1 MSLNQ
6 FGNYNP
12 EAQNPYWKAWEREK
26 RVVGDKSMKVV
37 NSFSPKILNRLE
49 SDRQSIYFCEVGR
62 EHVPFFLFR
71 DHDGSYNSWAW
82 LEAERGADLNGMSV
96 IYIDAHADLPWKLEV
111 EKFNRSDS
119 TTTALSKTAGYFSYL
134 IPAILDGY
142 VGQLYWLGAPKDIKL
157 FIIPRVSDITSRAS
171 VDVRRET
178 DCPSILYFM
187 ASSAEALVQQAMET
201 LAGKYALDI
210 DLDYF
215 LGEAYL
221 LRYDNEDEVETKF
234 SSRLS
239 LTLDAI
245 KKIITLRG
253 QPEVVTISCS
263 PEHCHYEE
271 KAYTIVQSF
280 VELIRH

>member
-62 EHVPFFLFR
+62 
-71 DHDGSYNSWAW
+71 
-82 LEAERGADLNGMSV
+82 ERGADLNGMSV